1 MNVVVVVVVVCGFD
15 DWDGDVGGGVEDDC
29 MED

>member
-1 MNVVVVVVVVCGFD
+1 MNVVVVVVVCGFD

-29 MED
+29 RED